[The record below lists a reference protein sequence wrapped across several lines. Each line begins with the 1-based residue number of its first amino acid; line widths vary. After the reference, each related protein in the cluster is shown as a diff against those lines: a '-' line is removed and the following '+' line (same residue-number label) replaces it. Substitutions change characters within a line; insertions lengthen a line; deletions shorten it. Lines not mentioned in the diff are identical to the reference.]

1 MNIDKFVNDNA
12 DKIEKIIFDSQG
24 NVKEIQLKSN
34 TYVPYYPWYPYV
46 EPYRSEPIIIYCN
59 EELTT
64 KVIWERS
71 ANDPVDWNVTL
82 V

>member
-34 TYVPYYPWYPYV
+34 PIYPWYPYV
-46 EPYRSEPIIIYCN
+46 EPYRPEPTITWRTDSDTYINNNKIKPIIEEDFNYCY
-59 EELTT
+59 
-64 KVIWERS
+64 
-71 ANDPVDWNVTL
+71 
-82 V
+82 